1 MAKIEVFEF
10 SETDKRTW
18 WTLIVG
24 GIVSVLFGFVAI
36 IWPGITVGVLA
47 ILLAIFIGVY
57 GVINIIRATHRF
69 SQSFFSG
76 ILTLI
81 LGLIE
86 LGVSVYMLSQVG
98 TGLDIA
104 VLILVI
110 AISFLA
116 RGVIGIVLAFDG
128 GASSGTRW
136 YNAIL
141 GILAIV
147 VALVIVSWPAPAT
160 LVWIWVVGF
169 FALVTGAME
178 ISLGFMA
185 KHSLEGKK

>member
-10 SETDKRTW
+10 SETDKLTW
-18 WTLIVG
+18 WTLIIG
-24 GIVSVLFGFVAI
+24 GLVSVLFGFVAI
-36 IWPGITVGVLA
+36 IWPGLTIGVLA

-69 SQSFFSG
+69 NHSFFSG

-86 LGVSVYMLSQVG
+86 IGVSVYMLSQVG

-104 VLILVI
+104 VLVLVI

-128 GASSGTRW
+128 AVSAGTRW

-141 GILAIV
+141 GILAII
-147 VALVIVSWPAPAT
+147 VALIIVWWPAPAT

-178 ISLGFMA
+178 IALGFMA
-185 KHSLEGKK
+185 RNALESKK